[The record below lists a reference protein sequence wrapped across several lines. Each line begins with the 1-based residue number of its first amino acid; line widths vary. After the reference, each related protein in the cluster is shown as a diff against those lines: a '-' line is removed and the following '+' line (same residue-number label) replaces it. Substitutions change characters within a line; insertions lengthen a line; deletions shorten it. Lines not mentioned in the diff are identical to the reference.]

1 MKAFFLFL
9 LLALACPL
17 TARADA
23 GGDLRRAKDYFE
35 YGEYERARGI
45 VEELLQQ
52 NVLAS
57 DEQLIDANR
66 IAGLAWFYGD
76 SPDRLAQAERYFLQL
91 LSIEPEYRLDPFFT
105 PPAAVQFFEEVKSAH
120 EAQLAPIR
128 EQRQLAR
135 EARRAEQEARRRFL
149 EEQQRNAAQA
159 TGARVVE
166 RHNFALVFLPLG
178 AGQFQNGDDST
189 GIALAAVQVVAGLT
203 SALSYFAIENMRDDG
218 GFSRS
223 EVGTAQVLDTVKWA
237 SAAVFYGAWGY
248 GVYDAWRNY
257 EPEVALPV
265 ARPIATPGAPKAA
278 PAPSSA
284 GGLAPQL
291 SAVRGGG
298 TVGLGIG
305 F

>member
-1 MKAFFLFL
+1 MKSLLVSL
-9 LLALACPL
+9 LLLLCLPLA
-17 TARADA
+17 ARADA
-23 GGDLRRAKDYFE
+23 GSDLRRAKDYFE

-45 VEELLQQ
+45 VEQLLQQ

-76 SPDRLAQAERYFLQL
+76 SPERLPLAERYFLQL

-105 PPAAVQFFEEVKSAH
+105 PPAAVQFFEEVKAAH
-120 EAQLAPIR
+120 ESQLKPIR
-128 EQRQLAR
+128 EQRKVAK

-149 EEQQRNAAQA
+149 EDQQRSSGA
-159 TGARVVE
+159 TGGPFVE

-178 AGQFQNGDDST
+178 AGQFQNGDDSA
-189 GIALAAVQVVAGLT
+189 GIALAAVQVVSGLT
-203 SALSYFAIENMRDDG
+203 SALSYLAIENMRGDG

-248 GVYDAWRNY
+248 GVVDAWRNY
-257 EPEVALPV
+257 EPEVVRPA
-265 ARPIATPGAPKAA
+265 ARPLGGRS
-278 PAPSSA
+278 PAPPQPPASA
-284 GGLAPQL
+284 GAVAPQL
-291 SAVRGGG
+291 GALPGGG
-298 TVGLGIG
+298 MVGVGIG

>member
-1 MKAFFLFL
+1 LKALFL
-9 LLALACPL
+9 LLPLLLLTPLA
-17 TARADA
+17 ASADA
-23 GGDLRRAKDYFE
+23 DGDLRRAKDYFE

-45 VEELLQQ
+45 AEGLLEQ
-52 NVLAS
+52 NVLAT

-76 SPDRLAQAERYFLQL
+76 HADRLTLAERYFLQL

-105 PPAAVQFFEEVKSAH
+105 PPAAVQFFEEVKAAH

-128 EQRQLAR
+128 EQRRVAR

-149 EEQQRNAAQA
+149 EEQQRS
-159 TGARVVE
+159 RVDPRYVE

-203 SALSYFAIENMRDDG
+203 SALSYLAIENMRDDG

-248 GVYDAWRNY
+248 GVVDAWKNY
-257 EPEVALPV
+257 EPEVVRPV
-265 ARPIATPGAPKAA
+265 ARPVGSRTPAAPQPAATSAGTLAPKLGAL
-278 PAPSSA
+278 P
-284 GGLAPQL
+284 
-291 SAVRGGG
+291 GGG
-298 TVGLGIG
+298 MVGLGIG